1 MLHRT
6 ASRAVAVL
14 LAALGCGAE
23 PDPLAEGKLT
33 AEAQAALAHLPL
45 DGWAV
50 LGINT
55 SRARRVLALKDLLD
69 RLPEPPLDPAI
80 AGPCGLDAHAAVD
93 LAVASFGGSAGDGA
107 VFIALRGAFTRE
119 SIAACVAGLTGPTGQ
134 PMTATN
140 DGALTSY
147 GPPGEQATARET
159 LESPEAPRLGPHAY
173 VYWPSDDVLVLSP
186 SSRGAREAL
195 LGLAGAARADGAPLL
210 AALARVRTD
219 AAFWAAGA
227 LAPALQARLVQLGP
241 GVPPVRG
248 FFASLDGEADQP
260 VRLLAGLRLATDEE
274 AGAMVEAFGEQRPA
288 LAAALADPRAAD
300 LVRRLAVGRS
310 GADVVL
316 QVSLTAAEI
325 AMLVDMFARIARP
338 APSVQP
344 P

>member
-33 AEAQAALAHLPL
+33 ADAQAALAHLPL

-55 SRARRVLALKDLLD
+55 GRARRVFALKDLLD

-80 AGPCGLDAHAAVD
+80 AGPCGIDAHAAVE

-107 VFIALRGAFTRE
+107 VFVALRGAFTRE
-119 SIAACVAGLTGPTGQ
+119 SIATCVAGLTGPTGQ
-134 PMTATN
+134 PMTAAQ
-140 DGALTSY
+140 DGPLTRY
-147 GPPGEQATARET
+147 GAGSQAA
-159 LESPEAPRLGPHAY
+159 H
-173 VYWPSDDVLVLSP
+173 VYWPTDEVLVLSP
-186 SSRGAREAL
+186 SSRGARESL
-195 LGLAGAARADGAPLL
+195 LGLAGAARADGAALM

-227 LAPALQARLVQLGP
+227 LPPALQARLVQLGP
-241 GVPPVRG
+241 GVPPVRA
-248 FFASLDGEADQP
+248 FFASLDGEADRP

-274 AGAMVEAFGEQRPA
+274 AGAMVEAFGRERPA
-288 LAAALADPRAAD
+288 LAAALPDPGAAD
-300 LVRRLAVGRS
+300 LVRRLEVGRY

-325 AMLVDMFARIARP
+325 AMLVDMIARIARS
-338 APSVQP
+338 APTVQP